1 MQAHRPAR
9 PAVPGQRR
17 TPPPP
22 AHRCAPPA
30 GRSVRWPL
38 RVWLL
43 LIGLLQA
50 VWLPSAG
57 AAEVEPALLTISRAQ
72 ALLEPDGAPA
82 VRGEIDLAQRWDQ
95 RFPGRGGRASYLIS
109 LPPQTDPEPMA
120 LLFSRVGNQVQVQ
133 VNGQMLQHWGVLGDP
148 RHDAA
153 KSSVM
158 VAVPAALLHADR
170 PNELLVELTLQSQ
183 RLGGLSVLRYGPESV
198 VTPIFKRYDL
208 WRNTAAAVYAA
219 AMVGMGL
226 LAALIWWRQRDALY
240 GWFSLAALTG
250 AARNLDRI
258 WPDLPL
264 PWPWLGVLVWLC
276 LTAHVALSFRFV
288 AMLVRPSSRLMD
300 RAVNIT
306 LGLDALLIGLAF
318 ALGEPRLLTVVALS
332 GTPLALL
339 ALAVLGREALVRRS
353 VTAWMLLLAVALATG
368 AGLHDA
374 VLIRLAQASGLPITL
389 SQHGMFVF
397 VLIMAV
403 MMAERYNRAVAGQ
416 RALNADLT
424 RRIGEREAQLQ
435 QAFEALQAQRHQQSV
450 AGERQ
455 RIMRDIHDGVG
466 AQLVGLLSLVDQP
479 GAQPA
484 ALREQVQGAL
494 DEMRT
499 AVDSLQPSHDD
510 LVTLLAT
517 LRWRLQ
523 ARLQAN
529 GIAVVWDIDELPT
542 LRALDPHTVQNLQR
556 ILLEAFT
563 NLLKHARAT
572 QVTVQARWLPLDPP
586 RVALRILD
594 NGVGLATA
602 QPGRPAGQGLVNMR
616 ARALAI
622 GAELVVGAG
631 PDGGVCVALQLPVEL
646 PVERDPAA
654 PVGA

>member
-1 MQAHRPAR
+1 
-9 PAVPGQRR
+9 
-17 TPPPP
+17 
-22 AHRCAPPA
+22 
-30 GRSVRWPL
+30 VRWPL

-57 AAEVEPALLTISRAQ
+57 AYEGEPALLTISRAQ
-72 ALLEPDGAPA
+72 AVLEPDGAPA

-95 RFPGRGGRASYLIS
+95 RFPGRGGRANYLIS
-109 LPPQTDPEPMA
+109 LPPQTDSEPMA

-133 VNGQMLQHWGVLGDP
+133 VNGQMLRHLGVLGDP

-153 KSSVM
+153 KSAVM
-158 VAVPAALLHADR
+158 VRVPAALLHANQ
-170 PNELLVELTLQSQ
+170 PNELQVELTLQPQ

-198 VTPIFKRYDL
+198 VTPIFNRYDL
-208 WRNTAAAVYAA
+208 WRNTAMAIYAAVMA
-219 AMVGMGL
+219 GMGL
-226 LAALIWWRQRDALY
+226 LGALMWWRQRDALY

-250 AARNLDRI
+250 AVRNLDRI

-264 PWPWLGVLVWLC
+264 PWPWLGALVWIC
-276 LTAHVALSFRFV
+276 FTAHIALSLHFV
-288 AMLVRPSSRLMD
+288 VMVVRPRSRLMD
-300 RAVNIT
+300 RAVGIT
-306 LGLDALLIGLAF
+306 LGLDTLLIGLAF

-339 ALAVLGREALVRRS
+339 ALAVLGREALARREA
-353 VTAWMLLLAVALATG
+353 TAWVLLLVVVLATG

-374 VLIRLAQASGLPITL
+374 VLIRLAQASGLQVTL
-389 SQHGMFVF
+389 TQHGMFAF

-403 MMAERYNRAVAGQ
+403 VMAERYNRAVAEH
-416 RALNADLT
+416 RTLNTDLA
-424 RRIGEREAQLQ
+424 RRIGEREGQLQ

-479 GAQPA
+479 DAQPA
-484 ALREQVQGAL
+484 ALREQVQLAL
-494 DEMRT
+494 DEMRA

-523 ARLQAN
+523 ARLQAS
-529 GIAVVWDIDELPT
+529 GIAVVWDVDELPA
-542 LRALDPHTVQNLQR
+542 LQALDPHTVLNLQR

-572 QVTVQARWLPLDPP
+572 QVTVQARWLPMDPP
-586 RVALRILD
+586 RVGLRILD

-602 QPGRPAGQGLVNMR
+602 QPGQPAGQGLVNMR
-616 ARALAI
+616 ARAQAI
-622 GAELVVGAG
+622 GADLVVGTG
-631 PDGGVCVALQLPVEL
+631 PDGGVCVALQLPVE
-646 PVERDPAA
+646 RDSSA